1 MVNILKPFF
10 KKRRETMLR
19 TNDITLMIKIVV
31 FICALYILLFSGL
44 SKAQT
49 SYIGEYR
56 SNSFNYADVPVE
68 TR

>member
-1 MVNILKPFF
+1 
-10 KKRRETMLR
+10 MLR

>member
-1 MVNILKPFF
+1 MIK
-10 KKRRETMLR
+10 
-19 TNDITLMIKIVV
+19 TNEITLLIKIIV

-56 SNSFNYADVPVE
+56 SNSFNYADIPVE